1 MASSFA
7 HVEVLNSSHQKRWDE
22 VFASL
27 PNDLRDI
34 NFAYAYNRLYE
45 HNGEGELQ
53 LFLYS
58 EGDELY
64 FYPFLLKTIKHK
76 LSDEVYRD
84 IETVYGYSGPL
95 SGSSDP
101 LFIERATNAFK
112 IYCKEQNV
120 VCEFIRFHPIIKNH
134 TLNSFDHD
142 LRVFPLRDYVY
153 VDLTK
158 DEEVIWNEYS
168 SQNRNKIRKAEKLG
182 VKVVA
187 GFNEIEYRVFVQ
199 MYLENMRQVNA
210 APMYFFSDI
219 FFSELAKIVQV
230 EGIFFV
236 AKHEEKTIG
245 AAVFLGGTAIG
256 HYFLAAASPEGK
268 RLAAGNLLLHHGIKW
283 AKQNGM
289 KKLHLGGGVSEDPDD
304 PLLIFKNNFSSQMEK
319 FYIGK
324 RVHNEEMYNALV
336 TDWDLRFPEVAGK
349 YKNILQRYRWT
360 KKDIV

>member
-1 MASSFA
+1 MTSSSA
-7 HVEVLNSSHQKRWDE
+7 RVEVLNSSHQKRWDE
-22 VFASL
+22 AFASL
-27 PNDLRDI
+27 PSDLRDI
-34 NFAYAYNRLYE
+34 NFAYVYNRLYE
-45 HNGEGELQ
+45 LNGEGELQ

-58 EGDELY
+58 EEDELY

-101 LFIERATNAFK
+101 SFIERAMHAFK
-112 IYCKEQNV
+112 RYCEEQNV

-134 TLNSFDHD
+134 KLNPVDPN
-142 LRVFPLRDYVY
+142 LKIVPLRDYVY
-153 VDLTK
+153 VDLTN
-158 DEEVIWNEYS
+158 DEQVIWDEYS

-182 VKVVA
+182 VKVLA
-187 GFNEIEYRVFVQ
+187 GINESTYKEFVQ

-210 APMYFFSDI
+210 APMYLFSDI
-219 FFSELAKIVQV
+219 FFSELSKIVQSDGV
-230 EGIFFV
+230 FFEAQHEG
-236 AKHEEKTIG
+236 KTIG

-256 HYFLAAASPEGK
+256 HYFLAAASSEGK
-268 RLAAGNLLLHHGIKW
+268 KLAAGNLLLHHGIKW

-289 KKLHLGGGVSEDPDD
+289 KKLHLGGGVSEDLND
-304 PLLIFKNNFSSQMEK
+304 PLLVFKKNFSHQMEK

-324 RVHNEEMYNALV
+324 RVHNDEVYNALV
-336 TDWDLRFPEVAGK
+336 TDWDLRFPEDAGK